1 MGSFG
6 TENFR
11 SLIFFIFWLFTE
23 FSRLR
28 DRGVVRHLAS
38 ERHARRSICRSSAT
52 RLLQQA
58 RRTASHAGR
67 PCAGFGNLVEAPA
80 LRIVDLARP
89 LGYHDG
95 FRRLASVRL
104 IGPQGSGEARL
115 AVQHFTQRVGT
126 STTHHVVLPNPRRR
140 LQGRALTR
148 LTMSRRF
155 GRTKREEVDAM
166 QVKETVAYV
175 LNHEFQ
181 ISVPASDLDAKADAR
196 LVDLKDKVRLNGFR
210 PGKVP
215 VSHLKKVYGRSVMA
229 ETVEQ
234 TIRDTNSQIF
244 SERGFRLATEPK
256 VTMPTEEK
264 AVEDILTGKSDLTY
278 TVAIEV
284 VPAIQLA
291 DFKSFSVE
299 KPVADVTDA
308 DVDEAIKRIAD
319 QNRGYTAKAE
329 GAKAETGDRV
339 TISFKG
345 TIDGTPFDG
354 GTGENIQVVIGAGQ
368 FIPGFEEQLVGI
380 AAGETRNLKVSFP
393 KNYMSEKLAGQP
405 AEFETTATAI
415 EAPQGV
421 EINDEFAK
429 TLGLE
434 SLDKLKQ
441 AARERLTAEYAGA
454 TRQRVKR
461 TLLDRLDEAHQFE
474 APPTLIDEEF
484 NLMWNSIKA
493 EMESGGKTFADEN
506 TTEEASQEEYRKI
519 ADRRV
524 RLGLVLSEIG
534 EKNKITV
541 TDDEVSRAVIER
553 ARQMPGREKEVW
565 DYYRSNANAL
575 AQLRAPIYEDK
586 VVDFILELANVTEK
600 KVTREDL
607 FKDDEAEKSAA

>member
-1 MGSFG
+1 MQV
-6 TENFR
+6 TE
-11 SLIFFIFWLFTE
+11 T
-23 FSRLR
+23 
-28 DRGVVRHLAS
+28 
-38 ERHARRSICRSSAT
+38 
-52 RLLQQA
+52 
-58 RRTASHAGR
+58 
-67 PCAGFGNLVEAPA
+67 LVEG
-80 LRIVDLARP
+80 L
-89 LGYHDG
+89 
-95 FRRLASVRL
+95 
-104 IGPQGSGEARL
+104 
-115 AVQHFTQRVGT
+115 
-126 STTHHVVLPNPRRR
+126 
-140 LQGRALTR
+140 
-148 LTMSRRF
+148 
-155 GRTKREEVDAM
+155 K
-166 QVKETVAYV
+166 
-175 LNHEFQ
+175 HEFQ

-196 LVDLKDKVRLNGFR
+196 LVDLKGKVRLNGFR

-229 ETVEQ
+229 ETIDQ

-244 SERGFRLATEPK
+244 TERGFRLATEPK
-256 VTMPTEEK
+256 ITMPTEQK

-284 VPAIQLA
+284 VPVIQLA
-291 DFKSFSVE
+291 DFKNFTVE
-299 KPVADVTDA
+299 KPVAEVTDA

-319 QNRGYTAKAE
+319 QNRAFAPKGE
-329 GAKAETGDRV
+329 GAKAESGDRV

-354 GTGENIQVVIGAGQ
+354 GTGENIQVTIGSNT
-368 FIPGFEEQLVGI
+368 FIPGFEEQLLGV
-380 AAGETRNLKVSFP
+380 AAGETRTLKVSFP
-393 KNYMSEKLAGQP
+393 KNYTNEKLAGQP
-405 AEFETTATAI
+405 AEFETTATLI
-415 EAPQGV
+415 EAPQAT

-441 AARERLTAEYAGA
+441 AARERLTAEFAGA

-461 TLLDRLDEAHQFE
+461 VLLDRLDESHRFE
-474 APPTLIDEEF
+474 APPSLIEEEF

-493 EMESGGKTFADEN
+493 EMESSGKTFADED
-506 TTEEASQEEYRKI
+506 TTEAAAKDEYRKI

-565 DYYRSNANAL
+565 DYYRNNANAL

-607 FKDDEAEKSAA
+607 YKDEEEKSAA

>member
-1 MGSFG
+1 
-6 TENFR
+6 
-11 SLIFFIFWLFTE
+11 
-23 FSRLR
+23 
-28 DRGVVRHLAS
+28 
-38 ERHARRSICRSSAT
+38 
-52 RLLQQA
+52 
-58 RRTASHAGR
+58 
-67 PCAGFGNLVEAPA
+67 
-80 LRIVDLARP
+80 
-89 LGYHDG
+89 
-95 FRRLASVRL
+95 
-104 IGPQGSGEARL
+104 
-115 AVQHFTQRVGT
+115 
-126 STTHHVVLPNPRRR
+126 
-140 LQGRALTR
+140 
-148 LTMSRRF
+148 
-155 GRTKREEVDAM
+155 M
-166 QVKETVAYV
+166 QVTETLAEG
-175 LNHEFQ
+175 LKHEFQ

-196 LVDLKDKVRLNGFR
+196 LVDLKGKVRLNGFR

-229 ETVEQ
+229 ETIDQ
-234 TIRDTNSQIF
+234 TIRDTNTQIF
-244 SERGFRLATEPK
+244 TERGFRLASEPK
-256 VTMPTEEK
+256 ITMPTEQK

-278 TVAIEV
+278 TVSIEV

-291 DFKSFSVE
+291 DFKSFTVE
-299 KPVADVTDA
+299 KPVVDVTDA

-319 QNRGYTAKAE
+319 QNRAFAAKAE

-345 TIDGTPFDG
+345 TIDGVPFDG
-354 GTGENIQVVIGAGQ
+354 GTGENIQVTIGSNS
-368 FIPGFEEQLVGI
+368 FIPGFEEQLLGM
-380 AAGETRNLKVSFP
+380 AAGDTRTLKVSFP
-393 KNYMSEKLAGQP
+393 KNYASEKLAGQP
-405 AEFETTATAI
+405 AEFETTATAV
-415 EAPQGV
+415 EAPQET

-434 SLDKLKQ
+434 SLDKLKE
-441 AARERLTAEYAGA
+441 AARERLVAEFAGA

-461 TLLDRLDEAHQFE
+461 ILLDRLDESHRFE
-474 APPTLIDEEF
+474 APPSLVEEEF

-493 EMESGGKTFADEN
+493 EMESSGKTFADED
-506 TTEEASQEEYRKI
+506 TTEEAAKEEYHKI

-607 FKDDEAEKSAA
+607 YKDEDAEKSAA